1 MDNINFTKEDG
12 CKDFGEIRVFA
23 LSTCAFCKKALKYLR
38 DNSIKF
44 MYIYVDDLEPGNK
57 QELKDKLKET
67 YKQDVGFPFMIIN
80 GDQVIVGFKED
91 EYKTL
96 FPGE

>member
-1 MDNINFTKEDG
+1 MDDINFRVEDG
-12 CKDFGEIRVFA
+12 CKDFGEIKVFA

-67 YKQDVGFPFMIIN
+67 YKKDVGFPFMIIN
-80 GDQVIVGFKED
+80 GDRVIVGFKED

-96 FPGE
+96 FPEE